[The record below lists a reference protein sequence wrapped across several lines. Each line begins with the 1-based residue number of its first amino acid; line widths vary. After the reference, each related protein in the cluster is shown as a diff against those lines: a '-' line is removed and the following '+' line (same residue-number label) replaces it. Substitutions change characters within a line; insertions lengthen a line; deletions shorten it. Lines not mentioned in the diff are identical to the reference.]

1 LLFLPE
7 GEHHEL
13 GILFMSYLLKSRGVN
28 TLYVGANIPIKDVEY
43 VANIKKPNLLYT
55 HLTSVANNFNFEKF
69 LINFQNRM
77 PDFKL
82 VVSGSLT

>member
-1 LLFLPE
+1 
-7 GEHHEL
+7 
-13 GILFMSYLLKSRGVN
+13 
-28 TLYVGANIPIKDVEY
+28 LYVGANIPIKDVEY

-82 VVSGSLT
+82 VVSGSLTQTYKKRIPANVS

>member
-1 LLFLPE
+1 
-7 GEHHEL
+7 
-13 GILFMSYLLKSRGVN
+13 
-28 TLYVGANIPIKDVEY
+28 
-43 VANIKKPNLLYT
+43 NLLYT

-82 VVSGSLT
+82 VVSGSLTQTYKKRIPANVSFKKSLSEVMEYVSSL